1 MSWFAPTPPPQLVLV
16 QLVTRDGQTMRGYL
30 DSESESGVVL
40 RRVQY
45 VSDDSP
51 RYSER
56 NVKND
61 LYEVFV
67 PDSNHSFYSVLVEAA

>member
-1 MSWFAPTPPPQLVLV
+1 
-16 QLVTRDGQTMRGYL
+16 MRGYL